1 MSNELKS
8 IFKYLLDF
16 AKHPEQYND
25 DMVALLKVE
34 QVIELL
40 NYIDILNNQLQ
51 QKENIRK
58 EVREKVENFD
68 VFKEFTFPLM
78 KKWEEQEVKS
88 SIDYEWNRELFNRTC
103 EYFEELIKL
112 KDVLNTLK
120 YENEMLKE
128 QLNKEG

>member
-1 MSNELKS
+1 MKNELKS

-51 QKENIRK
+51 QKENKEKEIR
-58 EVREKVENFD
+58 EYITSYIN
-68 VFKEFTFPLM
+68 
-78 KKWEEQEVKS
+78 Q
-88 SIDYEWNRELFNRTC
+88 FNGVYPPVDMR
-103 EYFEELIKL
+103 YLDLHKL
-112 KDVLNTLK
+112 LK
-120 YENEMLKE
+120 ILDKASDE
-128 QLNKEG
+128 